1 MVVVVVVVVGGGSAE
16 DDGDSDEAGG
26 AGGAGGSELAMLSRR
41 NLPNWSRKSL
51 SLPVVLVMV
60 VEEEGG
66 LNRRPLYKRSE
77 SMERV
82 WSRVSM
88 QFWSSSS
95 MVSVQRERERKR
107 NAEEEEEGWLA
118 AQIGSFLFGRA

>member
-16 DDGDSDEAGG
+16 DDGDSDE

-60 VEEEGG
+60 EEGG
-66 LNRRPLYKRSE
+66 LDRRPLYK
-77 SMERV
+77 
-82 WSRVSM
+82 
-88 QFWSSSS
+88 
-95 MVSVQRERERKR
+95 
-107 NAEEEEEGWLA
+107 
-118 AQIGSFLFGRA
+118 